1 MSPEQTNNSLAESR
15 QETVQKTL
23 SPEEIDAFLVETRQE
38 AIQKTFDTNDRQRLQ
53 LMVECMGDSRGMVR
67 LGFAETLGQI
77 GKPATPFLTEALLN
91 HSDPVVR
98 RASAKTLTLIADP
111 DTVSPLVHALLNDE
125 DTVVKGSSVGAL
137 ARIGE
142 TAAPVLLEILGSAE
156 HPESTK
162 GHAAWALAFIG
173 VEAKEFLYKEISSES
188 PVVRSAVVGAIAKV
202 AQDSPEEQAFET
214 LVNALNDSDETVRC
228 EAAAV
233 LGNLAYQPAIPKLVE
248 LLGHSNGESRK
259 SAALALMK
267 IGTSETAPA
276 KDTILEPL
284 QNALTQESETA
295 IQRAIELAISQ
306 VKRANS

>member
-1 MSPEQTNNSLAESR
+1 MSLEQTDTSLVETR
-15 QETVQKTL
+15 QEAAQKTL
-23 SPEEIDAFLVETRQE
+23 SPEEIDTFLVETRQE

-53 LMVECMGDSRGMVR
+53 LMVECLGDSRGMVR

-142 TAAPVLLEILGSAE
+142 SAAPVLLEILGSAE
-156 HPESTK
+156 YPESTK

-173 VEAKEFLYKEISSES
+173 PEAKDHLYREINSEK
-188 PVVRSAVVGAIAKV
+188 VAVRSAVVGAIAKI
-202 AQDSPEEQAFET
+202 AQDSGEEEAINILIT
-214 LVNALNDSDETVRC
+214 ALGDSSEEVRT

-233 LGNLAYQPAIPKLVE
+233 LGNLAYKPAVPRLIE
-248 LLGHSNGESRK
+248 LLNHPTSGETRK
-259 SAALALMK
+259 AAALSLMK
-267 IGTSETAPA
+267 IRSHSAL
-276 KDTILEPL
+276 KPL
-284 QNALTQESETA
+284 REAWEQEANEE
-295 IQRAIELAISQ
+295 IKKIIKLAITQLERQSPE
-306 VKRANS
+306 NDSE

>member
-1 MSPEQTNNSLAESR
+1 MLNF
-15 QETVQKTL
+15 ETPLTV
-23 SPEEIDAFLVETRQE
+23 VETDTLLQTVREQLSLN
-38 AIQKTFDTNDRQRLQ
+38 TFDKSDRQVIQ
-53 LMVECMGDSRGMVR
+53 QMIECLGDSRGMTR
-67 LGFAETLGQI
+67 RGFADSLGQV
-77 GKPATPFLTEALLN
+77 GKPAVPQLLEALAHHPN
-91 HSDPVVR
+91 VVVR
-98 RASAKTLTLIADP
+98 RAAAKTLTLIADP
-111 DTVSPLVHALLNDE
+111 EAVPHLINALLTDE

-137 ARIGE
+137 ARTGE
-142 TAAPVLLEILGSAE
+142 AAVPALLKILASPE

-188 PVVRSAVVGAIAKV
+188 PVVRAAVVGAIAKV

-248 LLGHSNGESRK
+248 LLGHSSGESRK

-267 IGTSETAPA
+267 IGTSETAPP

-284 QNALTQESETA
+284 QNALTQESETP
-295 IQRAIELAISQ
+295 IQRAMELAISQ